1 MRVERATRRNKAIP
15 IVSCGCL
22 GIIAGVVLVLLIGI
36 IVLLPALPRLAAQA
50 AGFTP
55 KGDTQAVF
63 TSAQP
68 TPDIQIQNPV
78 APPDAVLNVNQP
90 NVGPLPADQNYYRVE
105 TGTTDS
111 GAPAA
116 AVTFTEANL
125 MDLCRQR
132 TTVCSNTNGQFRN
145 VRIDLRP
152 GGAVVYADV
161 QIPQLPVEQTI
172 GVVLRLDSSGRQF
185 EIVGVDIGGALFG
198 IPSGELGDQVMQVAA
213 TGNTLLQ
220 QLELEAGGGQYRLSQ
235 VYIDDSTVTLLLQ

>member
-1 MRVERATRRNKAIP
+1 MQVQRATRRKSTLP
-15 IVSCGCL
+15 MLSCGCV
-22 GIIAGVVLVLLIGI
+22 GIVAGVVLVVLIGI

-63 TSAQP
+63 TNAQQP
-68 TPDIQIQNPV
+68 TPNIQNPV
-78 APPDAVLNVNQP
+78 APLDAVLDVNQP
-90 NVGPLPADQNYYRVE
+90 DVGPLPADQNYYQVQ
-105 TGTTDS
+105 TGTTDT

-116 AVTFTEANL
+116 SVTFTEANL

-132 TTVCSNTNGQFRN
+132 TTLCSDANSQFRN

-161 QIPQLPVEQTI
+161 QIPELPVQQAM
-172 GVVLRLDSSGRQF
+172 GVVLRLDTSGRQF
-185 EIVGVDIGGALFG
+185 EVAGVDIGGSLFG
-198 IPSGELGDQVMQVAA
+198 IPSGALGDQVAQVAA

-235 VYIDDSTVTLLLQ
+235 VYIDDLTVTLLLQ

>member
-1 MRVERATRRNKAIP
+1 VLLM
-15 IVSCGCL
+15 L
-22 GIIAGVVLVLLIGI
+22 IIGVV
-36 IVLLPALPRLAAQA
+36 VLLPALPRLAAQA

-63 TSAQP
+63 ASIQP

-105 TGTTDS
+105 TGITDS

-125 MDLCRQR
+125 MDLCRQK
-132 TTVCSNTNGQFRN
+132 TTLCSNTNSQFRN

-172 GVVLRLDSSGRQF
+172 GVVLRLDSTGRQF

-220 QLELEAGGGQYRLSQ
+220 QLELEAGGQYRLSQ
-235 VYIDDSTVTLLLQ
+235 VYMDDTTVTLLLQ